1 MSGQLA
7 GKIAIITGAGSGI
20 GKAMAELFAREG
32 AAVTVA
38 DVSGAEEKVTADIGG
53 LAQACRVDVSDP
65 EQVDAMFASTL
76 ARHGRVDILCNNA
89 GIGHGFA
96 PLHEIP
102 ASAVEAVINVNLTAA
117 FQVMQRAIGHMLAN
131 GSGAIVN
138 TASTASYRA
147 TRGNGAYTAT
157 KGGVLAMTRAAAIEY
172 ADRNIRVN
180 ALCPGVIETPLLG
193 NASEAARRDVVQTIP
208 MARMGTPE
216 EMASVALFLAS
227 PAASY
232 VTGVGLLAD
241 GGRNAGR

>member
-38 DVSGAEEKVTADIGG
+38 DVSGAEEKVAAGIGG

-65 EQVDAMFASTL
+65 EQIDAMFASTL

-102 ASAVEAVINVNLTAA
+102 ASAVEAVINVNLTGA

-131 GSGAIVN
+131 GGGAIVN

-180 ALCPGVIETPLLG
+180 ALCPGVIETPLLA
-193 NASEAARRDVVQTIP
+193 NASDDARRDVIQTIP

>member
-1 MSGQLA
+1 MSGQLS

-38 DVSGAEEKVTADIGG
+38 DVSGAEEKVAADIGG
-53 LAQACRVDVSDP
+53 LAHACHVDVSDAG
-65 EQVDAMFASTL
+65 QIDAMFASTL

-131 GSGAIVN
+131 EGGAIVN

-180 ALCPGVIETPLLG
+180 ALCPGVIETPLLA
-193 NASEAARRDVVQTIP
+193 NASEAARRDVIQTIP

>member
-38 DVSGAEEKVTADIGG
+38 DVSGAEEKVAADIGG
-53 LAQACRVDVSDP
+53 VAQACRVDVSDAAQI
-65 EQVDAMFASTL
+65 EAMFASTL
-76 ARHGRVDILCNNA
+76 DRHGRVDILCNNA
-89 GIGHGFA
+89 GIGHSFS

-102 ASAVEAVINVNLTAA
+102 ASAVEAVFDVNLKAA
-117 FQVMQRAIGHMLAN
+117 FQVMQRAIGHMLAH
-131 GSGAIVN
+131 GGGAIVN

-180 ALCPGVIETPLLG
+180 ALCPGVIETPLLA
-193 NASEAARRDVVQTIP
+193 NATDEARRDVIQTIP
-208 MARMGTPE
+208 MARTGMPE

-232 VTGVGLLAD
+232 VTGIGLLAD

>member
-1 MSGQLA
+1 MNGQLA
-7 GKIAIITGAGSGI
+7 GKVAIITGAGSGI

-38 DVSGAEEKVTADIGG
+38 DVSGAEEKVAADIGG
-53 LAQACRVDVSDP
+53 LAQACRVDVSDA
-65 EQVDAMFASTL
+65 EQIDAMFASTL

-102 ASAVEAVINVNLTAA
+102 ASAVEAVLDVNLKAA
-117 FQVMQRAIGHMLAN
+117 FRVMQRAIAHMLDS
-131 GSGAIVN
+131 GGGAIVN

-147 TRGNGAYTAT
+147 TRGNGAYTAS

-180 ALCPGVIETPLLG
+180 ALCPGVIETPLLA
-193 NASEAARRDVVQTIP
+193 NATDAARREVIQTIP
-208 MARMGTPE
+208 MGRTGMPE

>member
-7 GKIAIITGAGSGI
+7 GKVAIITGAGSGI

-38 DVSGAEEKVTADIGG
+38 DVSGAEEQVAADIGG
-53 LAQACRVDVSDP
+53 QAQACRVNVSDP
-65 EQVDAMFASTL
+65 EQIDAMFASTL

-89 GIGHGFA
+89 GIGHDFA

-102 ASAVEAVINVNLTAA
+102 ADAVEAVLDVNLKAA
-117 FQVMQRAIGHMLAN
+117 FRVMQRAIAHMLTH
-131 GSGAIVN
+131 GGGAIVN

-147 TRGNGAYTAT
+147 TRGNGAYTAS

-180 ALCPGVIETPLLG
+180 ALCPGVIETPLLA
-193 NASEAARRDVVQTIP
+193 NATDAARRDVIQTIP
-208 MARMGTPE
+208 MGRTGMPE
-216 EMASVALFLAS
+216 EMAAVALFLAS

-232 VTGVGLLAD
+232 VTGIGLLAD